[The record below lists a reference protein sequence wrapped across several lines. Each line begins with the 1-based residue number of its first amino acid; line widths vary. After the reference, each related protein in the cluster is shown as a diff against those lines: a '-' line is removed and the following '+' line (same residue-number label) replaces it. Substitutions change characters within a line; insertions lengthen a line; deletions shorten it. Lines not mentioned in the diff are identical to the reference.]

1 MSPYH
6 RSLCCSSNSVQPN
19 ILPELTTG
27 TVIGISVAIA
37 GNILISLALNLQKLA
52 HKRLEAEKN
61 STSSDGTNGSYK
73 PSSVDSERR
82 AVSTVDEDEEGRD
95 HSDVELVGHPVELS
109 NSRRSEGEPLLPFP
123 RAQSPGEYGALDSH
137 TRSSKKKLVSR
148 IFPFRSRPKPRPV
161 VLPVD
166 IVPQSRIQNISK
178 PTNVEENTTLNNDIK
193 PGNESDYLKSK
204 LWWSGFLLMNV
215 GEMGNFIS
223 YAWAPASVVAP
234 LGTFALVANC
244 LFSPLIQGERFRKRD
259 IFGIVIAIIGAIT
272 VVLSSNASNGR
283 LNPEALVR
291 AISQTP
297 FIVYAC
303 IYAVGAMILA
313 SLSQSSYGQ
322 RYALVDIGLC
332 ALFGGFTVLS
342 TKAVSTLLTMP
353 WSSVFNSVITYP
365 VILCLVLTGVGQIR
379 YLNRALMRFDS
390 KIVIPIQFVLFNLS
404 AIIGSAILYGDFRK
418 ASFHQIV
425 TFLYGCAATF
435 AGVFIIAWSSQSN
448 DNEFGSPGIEQPN
461 DDNLDRAASVRA
473 EQVASN
479 LSLGSLGRRK
489 RATLVLP
496 DGISDLQS
504 LHHKH
509 SAISVMGLSPAQVG
523 VSLIIDMTSPSHD
536 HLAKPLLLV
545 HTPPREHPIRDLE
558 RDGSTPSSYQRQ
570 RAVSWLGDDSS
581 PRGRMHEGG
590 RRTRESSLAARLRS
604 SAGTSGVSQAPSHP
618 PNR

>member
-1 MSPYH
+1 MSLYDYY
-6 RSLCCSSNSVQPN
+6 RTSISIQRDN
-19 ILPELTTG
+19 LPELTTG
-27 TVIGISVAIA
+27 TVIGISVAVA
-37 GNILISLALNLQKLA
+37 GNVLISLALNLQKLA
-52 HKRLEAEKN
+52 HKRLDAEKN
-61 STSSDGTNGSYK
+61 SSFDGSNGKHKS
-73 PSSVDSERR
+73 PTERR
-82 AVSTVDEDEEGRD
+82 AVSTVDEGEEGRESFVDEPVD
-95 HSDVELVGHPVELS
+95 HIVES
-109 NSRRSEGEPLLPFP
+109 NYGGESEGESLLPFP
-123 RAQSPGEYGALDSH
+123 RTQQFSGEYGTLESPA
-137 TRSSKKKLVSR
+137 RSMKSKLLSR
-148 IFPFRSRPKPRPV
+148 IFPAKSRSKPRPI

-166 IVPQSRIQNISK
+166 IVYPSRTQNKSR
-178 PTNVEENTTLNNDIK
+178 PTIVEDSIVSEDDADVKT
-193 PGNESDYLKSK
+193 GNESDYLKSK

-215 GEMGNFIS
+215 GEMGNFLS

-244 LFSPLIQGERFRKRD
+244 LFSPLILGERFRKRD
-259 IFGIVIAIIGAIT
+259 VLGVIIAIIGAVT

-283 LNPEALVR
+283 LDPEALVH

-303 IYAVGAMILA
+303 IYAMGAMILA
-313 SLSQSSYGQ
+313 SLSQTSYGQ

-342 TKAVSTLLTMP
+342 TKAVSTLLTMQ
-353 WSSVFNSVITYP
+353 WSQVFTSVITYP

-404 AIIGSAILYGDFRK
+404 AIIGSAILYGDFKK

-448 DNEFGSPGIEQPN
+448 DKGFESPRTEQP
-461 DDNLDRAASVRA
+461 DDEIFDRAGSVHA
-473 EQVASN
+473 EHLASN
-479 LSLGSLGRRK
+479 LSPGSLGRRR

-496 DGISDLQS
+496 DRISDLPS

-509 SAISVMGLSPAQVG
+509 SAISVMGLSPAQ
-523 VSLIIDMTSPSHD
+523 
-536 HLAKPLLLV
+536 PLLLV
-545 HTPPREHPIRDLE
+545 HTPPREHSARDLE
-558 RDGSTPSSYQRQ
+558 RDGSTPSSFQRQ
-570 RAVSWLGDDSS
+570 RALSWFGDDSS
-581 PRGRMHEGG
+581 ARGRLYDGG
-590 RRTRESSLAARLRS
+590 QRTRESSLAERLRS
-604 SAGTSGVSQAPSHP
+604 SAGTSSVNQIP